1 MNTKGGQ
8 LIGELSKVL
17 ILLEGHKIL
26 KNYLAMSKKI
36 GIFLKKFYGLLEKL

>member
-8 LIGELSKVL
+8 LIGELSKVQ

-26 KNYLAMSKKI
+26 KHYLVMSKKL
-36 GIFLKKFYGLLEKL
+36 GDFLQNFMAF

>member
-8 LIGELSKVL
+8 LIGELSKVQ

-26 KNYLAMSKKI
+26 KNYLVMSKKL
-36 GIFLKKFYGLLEKL
+36 GDFFQNFTAS